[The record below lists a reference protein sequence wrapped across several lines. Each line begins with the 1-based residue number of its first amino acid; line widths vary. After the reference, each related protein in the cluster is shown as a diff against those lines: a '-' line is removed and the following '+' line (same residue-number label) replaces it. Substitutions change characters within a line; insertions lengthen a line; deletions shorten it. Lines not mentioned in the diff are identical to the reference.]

1 MNTVTFWIFF
11 VRKQVAVL
19 KTYDPKQQVGFFF
32 SPHAGVVNCLHQNK
46 GFKIKTEINLEL
58 YLGNSIY

>member
-1 MNTVTFWIFF
+1 MNTVTFWNFF

-32 SPHAGVVNCLHQNK
+32 RPTLEWSIASI
-46 GFKIKTEINLEL
+46 KIKDLKL
-58 YLGNSIY
+58 KQR